1 MNFLAGAAAGT
12 EIGTSIGN
20 LVISGL
26 QFANQ
31 QKVQAQQLALLNKQ
45 LDLSQKQLEINQ
57 LTQDP
62 IAVYSR
68 ALHAGFDPV
77 SARQLAGSHEA
88 RYLGNVAL
96 PPLDAATI
104 SGLTHSSSRLAQIT
118 INKSYNQPKPGSEP
132 VLLNYRPLRSNSGGS
147 LTASTVDYNSLPWRN
162 RPNLSG
168 SSTVSTVNYDSLP
181 WKQRPRIP
189 SFSSVS
195 SAASTVNYDSLPWKN
210 RPFSL

>member
-20 LVISGL
+20 LVLSGL

-62 IAVYSR
+62 IALYTR
-68 ALHAGFDPV
+68 ALHSGFDPV

-88 RYLGNVAL
+88 RYLGNVSL
-96 PPLDAATI
+96 PPLDHASI

-132 VLLNYRPLRSNSGGS
+132 VLLGYRPLRSHGGTVSS
-147 LTASTVDYNSLPWRN
+147 LPSTVDYNSLPWRN
-162 RPNLSG
+162 RPG
-168 SSTVSTVNYDSLP
+168 TVSSAASTVNYDSLP

-189 SFSSVS
+189 SFSSQSV
-195 SAASTVNYDSLPWKN
+195 STVNYDSLPWTN
-210 RPFSL
+210 RPTSV